1 MQVFETIKDLQNELN
16 QLKGKSIGLIPTMG
30 ALHQGHLSL
39 IKQSIKDNDITVVSI
54 FVNPTQFNDKKDL
67 DKYPRTLEED
77 CKLIKTLGVNFVFAP
92 TVKEIYPEP
101 DTRTFSYAPQDEVME
116 GRYRPGHFKGMC
128 QVVSKLF
135 SIVCPTR
142 AYFGEKDYQQLI
154 IVKKMVEDLNFDI
167 EIVGCPIIRE
177 NDGLALSSR
186 NALLSKDDRQN
197 ALEISKTLFDS
208 KEYAKENS
216 LKSTL
221 AYVKDRIAADKNLE
235 LQYFEI
241 VNAETLLPV
250 ENWNDSPSIIGCI
263 TVFCGAVRLID
274 NIKYKG

>member
-77 CKLIKTLGVNFVFAP
+77 CQLIKTLGVNFVFAP

-186 NALLSKDDRQN
+186 M
-197 ALEISKTLFDS
+197 
-208 KEYAKENS
+208 
-216 LKSTL
+216 
-221 AYVKDRIAADKNLE
+221 
-235 LQYFEI
+235 
-241 VNAETLLPV
+241 P
-250 ENWNDSPSIIGCI
+250 
-263 TVFCGAVRLID
+263 
-274 NIKYKG
+274 